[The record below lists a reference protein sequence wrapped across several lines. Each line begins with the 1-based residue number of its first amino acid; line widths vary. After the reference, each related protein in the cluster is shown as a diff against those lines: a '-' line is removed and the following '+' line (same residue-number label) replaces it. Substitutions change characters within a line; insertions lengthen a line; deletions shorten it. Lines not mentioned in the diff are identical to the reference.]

1 MAFETELANM
11 VHQTDVISSISA
23 EAFTTVDSPWA
34 LIRTDTFPDVTN
46 VIQFPK
52 LGKID
57 AAAGAEST
65 ALTYSSAH
73 ELTDDSISVT
83 GTRKETAVKMTL
95 EQLRFGGPYNTM
107 ERGVQQAVNA
117 LSRLAAS
124 ELKTLFSSVSS
135 SVTATDILTKDNL
148 LDARYTV
155 RSTVKS
161 ASRSNK
167 LVGYFD
173 YKGLKE
179 LSKELT
185 DTSASAFTGQVSLGI
200 IGDATP
206 GTPKGELFDIV
217 LFETD
222 GLPTASTDDV
232 ACVWDPSLG
241 FCAGVDGINGFQ
253 YEITRPTS
261 QTPWFELY
269 AYTFWNI
276 KEWHDGG
283 CVRVLSDT

>member
-1 MAFETELANM
+1 MAYETELANM
-11 VHQTDVISSISA
+11 VHQTDVVAGIAA
-23 EAFTTVDSPWA
+23 EAFTTVDSIWP
-34 LIRTDTFPDVTN
+34 LIQSQQFPDVTN
-46 VIQFPK
+46 VILFPK
-52 LGKID
+52 LGTIE
-57 AAAGAEST
+57 AAAGTQST
-65 ALTYSSAH
+65 ALTYAATH
-73 ELTDDSISVT
+73 EVT

-107 ERGVQQAVNA
+107 ERAIQQAVGA
-117 LSRLAAS
+117 FSRLAAS
-124 ELKTLFSSVSS
+124 ELKTLFSSISGG
-135 SVTATDILTKDNL
+135 VTATTVLEKDNL

-161 ASRSNK
+161 ASRSSK

-185 DTSASAFTGQVSLGI
+185 DTSASAFAQQVNLGV
-200 IGDATP
+200 IGDAKS

-222 GLPTASTDDV
+222 GLPTSGGDDV
-232 ACVWDPSLG
+232 ACIWDPSLC
-241 FCAGVDGINGFQ
+241 FCAGVDGINGFK

-276 KEWHDGG
+276 KEWHDGAG
-283 CVRVLSDT
+283 VKVLSDT